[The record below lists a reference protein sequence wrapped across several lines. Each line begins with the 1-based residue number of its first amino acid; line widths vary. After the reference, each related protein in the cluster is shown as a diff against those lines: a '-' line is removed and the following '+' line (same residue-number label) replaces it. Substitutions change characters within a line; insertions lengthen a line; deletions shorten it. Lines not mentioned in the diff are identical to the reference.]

1 MRKHSPGPDHSEPLS
16 PQSEKSKMTNSKNST
31 NPGRRAFL
39 GASAAFTVSRLTGP
53 VAAFQP
59 DPVFAAIEAH
69 RAAVAATV
77 AAVDLYSDLDEE
89 LPIEKSRSRITAW
102 EETIVETD
110 DPRWID
116 AERGV
121 MKAHNNETDAA
132 CVLVSEPPTTIVG
145 VLALLQYAIA
155 ADTDGECWPQLE
167 SDDGKRSRSWQY
179 FLIEMLSDALPGMV
193 GT

>member
-1 MRKHSPGPDHSEPLS
+1 
-16 PQSEKSKMTNSKNST
+16 MTERTNIT

-39 GASAAFTVSRLTGP
+39 GASAALTVSALTGS
-53 VAAFQP
+53 VAALQP

-77 AAVDLYSDLDEE
+77 AAIDLHSALDEE
-89 LPIEKSRSRITAW
+89 LPIERCRSKFTAW
-102 EETIVETD
+102 EETVVETD
-110 DPRWID
+110 DPRWIA

-121 MKAHNNETDAA
+121 MQAHNNEEDAA
-132 CVLVSEPPTTIVG
+132 CVLVSEPPTTSAG

-155 ADTDGECWPQLE
+155 ADTDGMGWPQLG
-167 SDDGKRSRSWQY
+167 SDDGGKTRSWQY

-193 GT
+193 RT